1 MKYTVKFSKLF
12 LVILLFFLLVFL
24 GLELYCVIKIGFV
37 DSLEIQ
43 GMCLAAVLG
52 LIIKI
57 RRLAKFHSKSRLS
70 YDEQRIE
77 GYTSGNGETQLLEK
91 DLKSISTVTRKR
103 DNLIIVTE
111 GARTYVFPCVM
122 NAKEHSKRLR
132 EFVEQAKKVNK

>member
-43 GMCLAAVLG
+43 GMCLAAVVG

-77 GYTSGNGETQLLEK
+77 GYISGNGETQLLEK
-91 DLKSISTVTRKR
+91 DLKSISAVTRKR
-103 DNLIIVTE
+103 DNLIIVT